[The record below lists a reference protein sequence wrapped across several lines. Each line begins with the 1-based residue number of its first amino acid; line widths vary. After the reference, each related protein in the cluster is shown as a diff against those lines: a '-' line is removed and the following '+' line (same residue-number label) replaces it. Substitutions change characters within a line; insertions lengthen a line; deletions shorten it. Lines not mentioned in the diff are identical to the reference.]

1 MTERKKRLSD
11 PGHLFT
17 SAAEDV
23 KRVQQSYQRGYTKEQ
38 LESSAYR
45 LAFDDVDFLLAEEQ
59 RGVRLMLELNKPD
72 FVLRQHGVEHT
83 IAVYG
88 SARIKSAEQVARD
101 VQKWER
107 DRAADPD
114 DPDLERRARLLEHQR
129 KQSRYYEEARRF
141 ASLVATHSG
150 CEDCP
155 RLTIVS
161 GGGPGIMEA
170 ANLGAHEAGA
180 DSIGMN
186 IVLPHE
192 QFPNPYVSPQ
202 FCFQFHYFAIRKM
215 HFLLRARAMVV
226 FPGGWGTLDELF
238 ESLTLVQTQKIARMP
253 ILIFG
258 REFWEGMLNF
268 DFMVEQGVISPEDL
282 DLFCYVETAE
292 EAWDV
297 IRKAL
302 REDSARTV

>member
-1 MTERKKRLSD
+1 MSEHKSRQK
-11 PGHLFT
+11 PGHLFPT
-17 SAAEDV
+17 AAEDV
-23 KRVQQSYQRGYTKEQ
+23 RIAHDSRRRGFTQEQ

-45 LAFDDVDFLLAEEQ
+45 LAFDDMNFLLAEEQ

-72 FVLRQHGVEHT
+72 FMLKQHEVQHT
-83 IAVYG
+83 VAIYG
-88 SARIKSAEQVARD
+88 SARIKSAEQVALE
-101 VQKWER
+101 VQQWER
-107 DRAADPD
+107 SRAANPD
-114 DPDLERRARLLEHQR
+114 DPTLAARARQLELHK
-129 KQSRYYEEARRF
+129 KQTRYYEEARRF
-141 ASLVATHSG
+141 ASLVTLRSQSD
-150 CEDCP
+150 DCP
-155 RLTIVS
+155 TLHVVT

-170 ANLGAHEAGA
+170 ANLGAHEAGG

-215 HFLLRARAMVV
+215 HFLLRARALVV

-238 ESLTLVQTQKIARMP
+238 ESLTLVQTQKIEPLP

-268 DFMVEQGVISPEDL
+268 DYMLEQGVISPEDL
-282 DLFCYVETAE
+282 QLFSFVETAE
-292 EAWDV
+292 EAWEIIHDS
-297 IRKAL
+297 L
-302 REDSARTV
+302 REP